1 MSDMDTQSIKRLP
14 FGISDFRDVREKG
27 RYYVDKT
34 MYIPK
39 LELSADFLFVARPR
53 RFGKSMFLTMMRDYY
68 DIKMA
73 DRFEEEFS
81 GTWIAAHPTPL
92 QGKFQVLY
100 FDFSQ
105 VGTSHGRTWEEKFN
119 DYCNRVEDRFIRYY
133 ADFYDP
139 ATVKRLLSVKGHG
152 AKLQE
157 ITSEAK
163 LRGYRQYLII
173 DEYDNFTNTILSG
186 GGKEDYRTITKKDG
200 FYREVF
206 KNYKP
211 NFPYIMM
218 MGVSPVTLYDLT
230 SGYNIATNISFKEK
244 YNQMLGFSEDD
255 IREMIRYYRDAGQ
268 IEMGEDEII
277 GQIRP
282 WYDNYCFSEVSFEN
296 GEPGMY
302 NSNMVL
308 YYLNTLIDSGRP
320 PKSLADP
327 NSRSDFSKLRMLVNI
342 DEESK
347 KEDSIIL
354 QAATSGFIDAPLAEE
369 ISIDNMQDAAFLP
382 SMLTYQGAL
391 TIGGT
396 VGKYTHLVIPNNNA
410 REQFYSFMTEMFRS
424 MLPKDTKKE
433 KDLSLSAV
441 NEGKWTELL
450 SFAIHSYYESATA
463 KTGSGGEALVQGYLL
478 GFFHASQFF
487 DVQIEADANEGYC
500 NILITPNPK
509 RGNGKEHS
517 CVVELKYLGAKE
529 SDASA
534 AMKWDSGVEQVRRYA
549 SSPRIMELTKGT
561 ILDKVVMSVRVRKLE
576 RVEKII

>member
-1 MSDMDTQSIKRLP
+1 
-14 FGISDFRDVREKG
+14 
-27 RYYVDKT
+27 
-34 MYIPK
+34 
-39 LELSADFLFVARPR
+39 
-53 RFGKSMFLTMMRDYY
+53 
-68 DIKMA
+68 
-73 DRFEEEFS
+73 
-81 GTWIAAHPTPL
+81 
-92 QGKFQVLY
+92 
-100 FDFSQ
+100 
-105 VGTSHGRTWEEKFN
+105 
-119 DYCNRVEDRFIRYY
+119 
-133 ADFYDP
+133 
-139 ATVKRLLSVKGHG
+139 
-152 AKLQE
+152 
-157 ITSEAK
+157 
-163 LRGYRQYLII
+163 
-173 DEYDNFTNTILSG
+173 
-186 GGKEDYRTITKKDG
+186 
-200 FYREVF
+200 
-206 KNYKP
+206 
-211 NFPYIMM
+211 
-218 MGVSPVTLYDLT
+218 
-230 SGYNIATNISFKEK
+230 
-244 YNQMLGFSEDD
+244 
-255 IREMIRYYRDAGQ
+255 
-268 IEMGEDEII
+268 
-277 GQIRP
+277 
-282 WYDNYCFSEVSFEN
+282 
-296 GEPGMY
+296 
-302 NSNMVL
+302 MVL